1 MRNAFLFLSFFLSF
15 FLSSFFVIWWVT
27 PILPSFR
34 VHIFYYVGWIS
45 GNIQWYNKWKRV
57 KTCYTTSDTN
67 YNDWQRMATSGTT
80 NENDTVHFK
89 EWMTA
94 IKCKSRCTTSRDEWL
109 QLELLNMQWFFS
121 NKHTLQIFLNQA
133 QTAGYSGWAQQVF
146 RNKHSVLDIWI
157 ASSVPV
163 K

>member
-1 MRNAFLFLSFFLSF
+1 MVFL
-15 FLSSFFVIWWVT
+15 
-27 PILPSFR
+27 
-34 VHIFYYVGWIS
+34 
-45 GNIQWYNKWKRV
+45 
-57 KTCYTTSDTN
+57 
-67 YNDWQRMATSGTT
+67 
-80 NENDTVHFK
+80 
-89 EWMTA
+89 
-94 IKCKSRCTTSRDEWL
+94 
-109 QLELLNMQWFFS
+109 